1 MPEFQN
7 LTDNTCSKDVCD
19 NSVWEKLK
27 PYDDV
32 PLKDLRKNNPD
43 LLVFPPDLGDNDD
56 DIGEQ
61 SLFSL
66 SGGKIRTGNLVGY
79 FGVNGVP
86 FAVRSRFDS
95 SEKQFFLHYL
105 LQKVA
110 GINILNLSTTVQRDD
125 LWKDLYSLLFPYC
138 LKNALRQG
146 LFKAYRHFDYNDSH
160 LRGAIDITRHLR
172 ENTPFRGSVSY
183 RTRERTADN
192 ALIQLVR
199 HTIEF
204 IRADAKT
211 ASVLT
216 GDKDTRDAVNDIVF
230 ATPSYAR
237 GDREK
242 VVAQNLRPVRH
253 PYFTEYAFLQKL
265 CLKILRRESL
275 SFGASDEKIHGIV
288 FDAAWLWE
296 EYLATVLKD
305 VFTHSRNKTKENGVS
320 VYQDNDGR
328 SMVYPD
334 FYSKEKGIV
343 IDAKYK
349 KLDKGVFR
357 DDRFQLIS
365 YMYLLKADKGFLVYP
380 YPRNKNETG
389 AGENEGNIGEDEGN
403 IAEAQTRTLNGY
415 GGKIGRI
422 PFFIPQTEDEKTFI
436 KDIKQTE
443 EDFQELM
450 SAENIESLLKNW
462 PFSRKR
468 DTASSE
474 A

>member
-1 MPEFQN
+1 MTD
-7 LTDNTCSKDVCD
+7 LTKCEDNYYDGYECEK
-19 NSVWEKLK
+19 SVSDKITK
-27 PYDDV
+27 YAGV
-32 PLKDLRKNNPD
+32 SLKDLRKSNPD

-204 IRADAKT
+204 IRADAKI
-211 ASVLT
+211 APVLT

-320 VYQDNDGR
+320 VYQDNGGR
-328 SMVYPD
+328 SKVYPD

-365 YMYLLKADKGFLVYP
+365 YMHILPATKGFLVYP
-380 YPRNKNETG
+380 IRKGDNTEID
-389 AGENEGNIGEDEGN
+389 GEK
-403 IAEAQTRTLNGY
+403 IADKKQTPRTLAGY
-415 GGKIGRI
+415 GGTIGRI
-422 PFFIPQTEDEKTFI
+422 PFEIPQENDETVFI
-436 KDIKQTE
+436 E
-443 EDFQELM
+443 EMKEQETKFLTDL
-450 SAENIESLLKNW
+450 ENNLS
-462 PFSRKR
+462 
-468 DTASSE
+468 
-474 A
+474 

>member
-1 MPEFQN
+1 MALTKRTAMPDFQN

-19 NSVWEKLK
+19 KSVWEKLK
-27 PYDDV
+27 PYDDLS
-32 PLKDLRKNNPD
+32 LKGLRENNPD
-43 LLVFPPDLGDNDD
+43 LLVFPPDLGENDD

-61 SLFSL
+61 TLFSL
-66 SGGKIRTGNLVGY
+66 PGGKVRTGNLVGY

-95 SEKQFFLHYL
+95 SGKQFFLHYML
-105 LQKVA
+105 RKVV

-125 LWKDLYSLLFPYC
+125 QWKDLYSLLFPYC

-146 LFKAYRHFDYNDSH
+146 LFKAYRHFDCNDSH

-192 ALIQLVR
+192 PLIQLVR

-211 ASVLT
+211 APVLT

-230 ATPSYAR
+230 ATPTYAR
-237 GDREK
+237 GDRAK

-296 EYLATVLKD
+296 EYLWTVLGKEG
-305 VFTHSRNKTKENGVS
+305 FKHARNKTKEYGIS
-320 VYQDNDGR
+320 VYTKDEYNR
-328 SMVYPD
+328 YTVYPD
-334 FYSKEKGIV
+334 FYKKDTV

-365 YMYLLKADKGFLVYP
+365 YMHIHNAKRGFLVYP
-380 YPRNKNETG
+380 IQKGDETEVEDNEKAVTSRIR
-389 AGENEGNIGEDEGN
+389 E
-403 IAEAQTRTLNGY
+403 LNGY
-415 GGKIGRI
+415 GGKIGRL
-422 PFFIPQTEDEKTFI
+422 PFFIPQ
-436 KDIKQTE
+436 Q
-443 EDFQELM
+443 
-450 SAENIESLLKNW
+450 AENETDFKKLMK
-462 PFSRKR
+462 
-468 DTASSE
+468 E
-474 A
+474 AENDFLDSYENA

>member
-1 MPEFQN
+1 MTD
-7 LTDNTCSKDVCD
+7 LTKCEDNYYDGYECEK
-19 NSVWEKLK
+19 SVSDKITK
-27 PYDDV
+27 YAGV
-32 PLKDLRKNNPD
+32 SLKDLRKNNPD

-125 LWKDLYSLLFPYC
+125 QWKNLYSLLFPYC

-230 ATPSYAR
+230 ATPTYAR

-296 EYLATVLKD
+296 EYLATVLQELKFD
-305 VFTHSRNKTKENGVS
+305 HPRNKTKENGVP
-320 VYQDNDGR
+320 VYQNNDGR

-334 FYSKEKGIV
+334 FYSKEKSIV

-349 KLDKGVFR
+349 RLNKSVLR

-365 YMYLLKADKGFLVYP
+365 YLYLLKADNGFLVYP
-380 YPRNKNETG
+380 IQTGDNTNEETVT
-389 AGENEGNIGEDEGN
+389 
-403 IAEAQTRTLNGY
+403 EARIRTLNGY
-415 GGKIGRI
+415 GGTIGLI
-422 PFFIPQTEDEKTFI
+422 PFEIPQAEDETIFI
-436 KDIKQTE
+436 E
-443 EDFQELM
+443 EMKEQETKFLTD
-450 SAENIESLLKNW
+450 LKNNL
-462 PFSRKR
+462 S
-468 DTASSE
+468 
-474 A
+474 